1 MIKEG
6 NTTRTEYVKNY
17 AGLILAIYEFADNG
31 DITVRDFSSR
41 MILGY
46 YRKSRDVTTDFAGRV
61 LYRGNMVGMLV
72 KAK

>member
-1 MIKEG
+1 M
-6 NTTRTEYVKNY
+6 TRVEYVKDF
-17 AGLILAIYEFADNG
+17 AGRILAIYEIADNG

-41 MILGY
+41 LILGY
-46 YRKSRDVTTDFAGRV
+46 YRASRDVTTDLAGRI